1 MINRILPRKLA
12 VDTDE
17 RSMQPGDLKQA
28 VNITIDAD
36 SDGDSGVVKFADGN
50 VTIEPSDP
58 ESGISRDGNNTVI
71 GSVADEELGVIY
83 FFVHNDQGNHG
94 VYAYSDK
101 TKTYRLIFKDASLD
115 FDKEGFVK
123 GDIVRIK
130 KKPDLVQ
137 ASINVSQGEGGVQ
150 PDFNDGGGIGPANPV
165 VARRLQIKVV
175 KDLTSIVELHRE
187 IFDEATAIDNIVP
200 GDYRIEISGTYVPET
215 TAEPIRFYDSEVDLN
230 LNPEY
235 LEEIGRNASAIV
247 IGGGESKIEFQFSA
261 YVDPEVADGD
271 FDMTYSI
278 KTLNGIPTQGLTSF
292 DVITFGTTLNSK
304 TITQDNFTADSYDE
318 SASPRVLGVES
329 KFKENLTVGNVFSLV
344 PEGGGNSA
352 GAILEANTTL
362 ANNYV
367 DPNGSGNDVQTSDN
381 NLTQR
386 TARVRLKIDYTNSE
400 AYAAAQ
406 DYLEWLDYADNGP
419 DGWPNDDDEAAV
431 NRNKALLKTPDDPDN
446 YVSYAVV
453 TRCPFSFKWRLWST
467 NAGSLSRFN
476 ADGESYSYGELYNQ
490 ARQQLSDA
498 DSNVNVGRGID
509 SNGNGTPSPGQPLD
523 DANNFFFSLSS
534 ATAAASQYFGV
545 QYINPDYQDANYF
558 NVILVPYVASNADGT
573 FDFLVNTQY
582 TEGITC
588 DVAPPDAIFNPKIYV
603 IPVEE
608 NDTDPARS
616 YSPKNFPTIDT
627 IDAWA
632 NYLTNP
638 VKIFDIDIP
647 MSGPLDGTTRDVIVA
662 AYNDGI
668 SQFKQQE
675 DIINTSLYSYAFQP
689 VNAGGAATV
698 TGTDG
703 MFEEG
708 GTESLLAL
716 DNSVFFSFSGAPQ
729 EVADVRGR
737 RMRIPLKRNAP
748 AQTSSAELA
757 GVLVG
762 SKRRE
767 IRCVPYSF
775 TGGFNPNL
783 NETFCF
789 SSGFSCT
796 DPDKSPPPPGT
807 GFNINAVGV
816 LSDKEDGQNIIVK
829 PDPPKDPTQDDPRT
843 GDDPRGDDP
852 KPPTDPKKPS
862 TIQTQQVLNQNATQP
877 TKPKGGY
884 NPKSK
889 Y

>member
-50 VTIEPSDP
+50 VAIEPSDP

-137 ASINVSQGEGGVQ
+137 ASINTSQGDGGVQ
-150 PDFNDGGGIGPANPV
+150 PDFNDGGGIGPIDAVN
-165 VARRLQIKVV
+165 AKRLQIKVV
-175 KDLTSIVELHRE
+175 KDLTSIVELHGE
-187 IFDEATAIDNIVP
+187 IFDEATAIENIVP
-200 GDYRIEISGTYVPET
+200 GDYRVEISGTYVPET
-215 TAEPIRFYDSEVDLN
+215 TPEPIRFYDSEVDLN

-235 LEEIGRNASAIV
+235 LESIGRNASAII

-278 KTLNGIPTQGLTSF
+278 TTLNSIPAQGLSAF

-304 TITQDNFTADSYDE
+304 TITQDDFTADSYDE
-318 SASPRVLGVES
+318 SAFPRVLGVEG

-352 GAILEANTTL
+352 GAILEANTRL

-367 DPNGSGNDVQTSDN
+367 DPSGSGNDVQTSDN
-381 NLTQR
+381 KLTQR

-419 DGWPNDDDEAAV
+419 DGWPTDEDDQAV
-431 NRNKALLKTPDDPDN
+431 NRNKALTPDDPDN

-467 NAGSLSRFN
+467 NAGSLSRFD
-476 ADGESYSYGELYNQ
+476 ADGDSYSYEALYNQ
-490 ARQQLSDA
+490 ARQQLSNA

-509 SNGNGTPSPGQPLD
+509 QLGNSTPPLGQPLD
-523 DANNFFFSLSS
+523 NANNYFFSLSS

-545 QYINPDYQDANYF
+545 PYINPAFQDANYF

-603 IPVEE
+603 IPVDE
-608 NDTDPARS
+608 NVTDPARS
-616 YSPKNFPTIDT
+616 YSPRNFPTIDT

-632 NYLTNP
+632 EYLTNP
-638 VKIFDIDIP
+638 VKTFDIDIP

-668 SQFKQQE
+668 SQFEQQE
-675 DIINTSLYSYAFQP
+675 DVINTALYSYAFQP

-708 GTESLLAL
+708 ATESLLAL

-729 EVADVRGR
+729 EQADVRGR

-748 AQTSSAELA
+748 AQASSAELA

-775 TGGFNPNL
+775 TGSFNPNL

-789 SSGFSCT
+789 SSGFACT
-796 DPDKSPPPPGT
+796 DPDKAPPLPPGP
-807 GFNINAVGV
+807 GLG
-816 LSDKEDGQNIIVK
+816 DPVK
-829 PDPPKDPTQDDPRT
+829 IDQGDLQGDVNDQADPPKDPTQDDPRT

-852 KPPTDPKKPS
+852 KPPTTTKPS
-862 TIQTQQVLNQNATQP
+862 TLQAQQTLNQRSSPP